1 MYSPTPDDWREA
13 NRARWDERVPIHA
26 AGDYYDLDAF
36 LAGRDVLRGFE
47 IAEVGDVTG
56 RTLLHLQCHIG
67 LDTLSWA
74 RRGAAQVVGLD
85 FSEPA
90 VEVARGL
97 AGSLGL
103 SQERAAFVPSDVYDA
118 AEAVPDPAYDIVY
131 TGTGALNWLPDV
143 PRWAEV
149 AASLVAPGGFLYLA
163 EFHPLTDCLDDET
176 GSTVTY
182 DYFSRDAWVDESP
195 GTYADFDAATVHNR
209 SVEWQHPV
217 GEVVSALA
225 AAGLRIEF
233 LHEHDASLFARY
245 PALVRHADGSYRFPA
260 DRPRIPMMYSVK
272 ASRPAGG

>member
-26 AGDYYDLDAF
+26 ASDYYDLDAF

-118 AEAVPDPAYDIVY
+118 AEAVPDSAYDIVY

-272 ASRPAGG
+272 ASRQAGG

>member
-26 AGDYYDLDAF
+26 ASDYYDLDAF

-56 RTLLHLQCHIG
+56 KTLLHLQCHIG

-74 RRGAAQVVGLD
+74 CRGAAQVVGLD

-118 AEAVPDPAYDIVY
+118 AEAVPDSAYDIVY